1 MSLGHGRVMGSNEI
15 TPDPVMLVYRIAR
28 GALIAGF
35 LITLALVAVTLVLAV
50 ATGDPVAES
59 TMDISDLPAAVR
71 DGDPSAV
78 AQLAIFAIV
87 LTPVLTTLAV
97 IVGFLRIG
105 DRRFAGISALVLV
118 VLSASMVVALLR

>member
-1 MSLGHGRVMGSNEI
+1 MDNTEI

-35 LITLALVAVTLVLAV
+35 MITLALVAMTLVLAV

-59 TMDISDLPAAVR
+59 TMAIADLPAAVR
-71 DGDPSAV
+71 EGDPSAV

-105 DRRFAGISALVLV
+105 DRRFAGISVLVLV

>member
-1 MSLGHGRVMGSNEI
+1 MESTEI

-59 TMDISDLPAAVR
+59 TMAVADLPAAVR

-97 IVGFLRIG
+97 SVGFLWIG
-105 DRRFAGISALVLV
+105 DRRFAGISVLVLV